1 MKITACGMAVTR
13 WKCCTRTR
21 ARCRVCYSYCNLTC
35 RSGVINVEP
44 AFRGDDRQKRSGPAA
59 GLSGSVSWADEIIVL
74 DSGSTDNTVELARRL
89 GAQVYTHTDWR
100 GYGIQR
106 QRAQDYAT
114 GDWVLMI
121 DTDERVT
128 PELRQ
133 AILKVL
139 EAPQRGA
146 IYSIARRNYF
156 LGRFMRHSG
165 WYPDRVM
172 RLYERARYRY
182 NDNLVH
188 ESLDSLG
195 AEVIPLT
202 GDLLHLTCRDFAGF
216 QQKQLAYAAAW
227 AQERHQKGKKTSMA
241 GIFSHTLGAFL
252 KTLLLRGGVLDGKQG
267 WLLAMVNAQYT
278 FTKYTELWA
287 LSHGYS
293 EKESS

>member
-1 MKITACGMAVTR
+1 MSNRLSVVMIAK
-13 WKCCTRTR
+13 
-21 ARCRVCYSYCNLTC
+21 N
-35 RSGVINVEP
+35 
-44 AFRGDDRQKRSGPAA
+44 AA
-59 GLSGSVSWADEIIVL
+59 DLLPDCLGSVSWVDEIIVL

-139 EAPQRGA
+139 DAPQRGA

-165 WYPDRVM
+165 WYPDRVL

-227 AQERHQKGKKTSMA
+227 ALERHQKGKKTSMA